1 MIYLKNCLFIFVL
14 IVLLIL
20 ISNVVTN
27 NDLIP
32 EDAIRIRVVANSND
46 NNDQDLKQEIRKDV
60 EKYLYQKLDHVDNI
74 KDADLVIK
82 DSIPNVRKIVNQYTT
97 NYRINYGMNYFPE
110 KEYKGITY
118 KEGEYNSLVITLG
131 NGLGDN
137 WWCVLFPPLCLLE
150 GEESTEVEYH
160 SYVVDTLNKYLK

>member
-1 MIYLKNCLFIFVL
+1 MKNCLFIFVL

-160 SYVVDTLNKYLK
+160 SYVVDTLNRYLK